1 MTNTTDGLTN
11 GGVTSHYKFQ
21 YDSTLK
27 KTAANPGGVEPKRT
41 NGLIAS
47 AEKDYKLMKGWF
59 GGNLELSNIAVTV
72 TTQSSGASSGGD
84 ATSSS
89 VTLKPAGAGY
99 DTSSDYLRYLV
110 VAEVVELFMEI
121 QDTGWYDEGVN
132 EGKKGEALS
141 RFLAAEFLIANKIGG
156 ANFFENSFPVANDWL
171 NSSRDD
177 FITNNADPSD
187 NNPDKVTGCT
197 TLFLYFLHTQLG
209 FSIDE
214 IVANGASKLGQVYA
228 KLTGDS
234 ADNSFKL
241 FKDLLDTAFP
251 AKQTFNPPKGANYDN
266 PFPLGML
273 SFKVNLDHFEYH
285 DILDG
290 FSNTG
295 GGQLSGEHIESL
307 AFDVVLEGFNI
318 DAFKSHN
325 VGTPALS
332 GPFKD
337 ISGLKINED
346 DEGIQYAKS
355 SDKKIPQKITFPF
368 DLTFTPPCLSSFP
381 AAGKAPNKEKLQAT
395 IKHGDIVIPG
405 AAASTVFELTSN
417 AEAAV
422 PPDGGTPAS
431 HGPVTSAKAP

>member
-1 MTNTTDGLTN
+1 
-11 GGVTSHYKFQ
+11 
-21 YDSTLK
+21 
-27 KTAANPGGVEPKRT
+27 
-41 NGLIAS
+41 
-47 AEKDYKLMKGWF
+47 
-59 GGNLELSNIAVTV
+59 
-72 TTQSSGASSGGD
+72 
-84 ATSSS
+84 
-89 VTLKPAGAGY
+89 
-99 DTSSDYLRYLV
+99 
-110 VAEVVELFMEI
+110 MEI

-156 ANFFENSFPVANDWL
+156 ANFFENSFAVANDWL

-417 AEAAV
+417 AETAT
-422 PPDGGTPAS
+422 PPDGGPPAS
-431 HGPVTSAKAP
+431 HGPLTSAKAP